1 MNENESPEE
10 WLTVA
15 EWRTALRISKGT
27 AYRALNRGE
36 VPGATRVGAQWRI
49 PRSALRP
56 QRQNEERQ

>member
-15 EWRTALRISKGT
+15 EWRAALRISKGT

-36 VPGATRVGAQWRI
+36 IPGATRVGAQWRI
-49 PRSALRP
+49 PRSAMEPR
-56 QRQNEERQ
+56 RQNEERQ